1 MDERTERERALADKI
16 FDLMKKFNHYVF
28 ANPDFLDELPARAVL
43 VLLDPEDEEFNR
55 ANIEMVKSSP
65 KPPEDAPLVYI
76 RMTKQ
81 VKVVQQVEW
90 TPTILPAS
98 LAA

>member
-1 MDERTERERALADKI
+1 MDALDPKVVADKV
-16 FDLMKKFNHYVF
+16 FELMEQFNHYVF
-28 ANPDFLDELPARAVL
+28 AHPDILDGLPERAVL

-65 KPPEDAPLVYI
+65 KPPQDAPIVYV

-81 VKVVQQVEW
+81 VRVVQQVEW
-90 TPTILPAS
+90 KPSIVSSP

>member
-1 MDERTERERALADKI
+1 MDTLNKEAVADKV
-16 FDLMKKFNHYVF
+16 FELMKQFNHYVF
-28 ANPDFLDELPARAVL
+28 AHPDILDEIPNQAVL

-55 ANIEMVKSSP
+55 ANIEMVKSTP
-65 KPPEDAPLVYI
+65 NPPDSQIVYV

-81 VKVVQQVEW
+81 VVQQIEW
-90 TPTILPAS
+90 MPTIMPAP

>member
-1 MDERTERERALADKI
+1 MDKLNPKVVADKV
-16 FDLMKKFNHYVF
+16 FELMEQFNHYVF
-28 ANPDFLDELPARAVL
+28 AHPDILDELPERAVI

-81 VKVVQQVEW
+81 VVQQVEW
-90 TPTILPAS
+90 TPTIMPAP

>member
-1 MDERTERERALADKI
+1 MDTLNPKVMADKV
-16 FDLMKKFNHYVF
+16 FELMEKFNHYVF
-28 ANPDFLDELPARAVL
+28 AHPDILDEIPERAVI

-81 VKVVQQVEW
+81 VVQQVEW
-90 TPTILPAS
+90 TPTIMPAP

>member
-1 MDERTERERALADKI
+1 MDKLNPKVVADKV
-16 FDLMKKFNHYVF
+16 FELMEQFNRYVF
-28 ANPDFLDELPARAVL
+28 AHPDILDELPERAVL

-65 KPPEDAPLVYI
+65 KPPEDARLVYI

-90 TPTILPAS
+90 TPTVIPAP

>member
-1 MDERTERERALADKI
+1 MSAISDKI
-16 FDLMKKFNHYVF
+16 FDLLMEFNHYVF
-28 ANPDFLDELPARAVL
+28 AHPDFLDELPARAVL

-55 ANIEMVKSSP
+55 ANIEIAKSSP
-65 KPPEDAPLVYI
+65 KPPEDAPVVYI

-81 VKVVQQVEW
+81 MRVVEKVEW
-90 TPTILPAS
+90 IPTVIPAP

>member
-1 MDERTERERALADKI
+1 MNAITDKI
-16 FDLMKKFNHYVF
+16 FDLLREFNHYVF
-28 ANPDFLDELPARAVL
+28 AHPDILDELPERAVI

-81 VKVVQQVEW
+81 IVQQVEW
-90 TPTILPAS
+90 MPKVIPAP